1 MKSLSAT
8 IQTTYAN
15 LLQAHLNR
23 PVFEFEGSPFT
34 RKLGTKT
41 YWYANQRAAPGAPLQ
56 QRYLGL
62 DSDEMRTRIQEMQA
76 QRQNNA
82 DFRTYASGLVAL
94 LRAGGIAGPDRKTG
108 PILRAL
114 ANSGA
119 FRLGGVLVGTHAFRH
134 YDLTLGTY
142 LSDNSGWVTQTD
154 DIDIAGFEKHSI
166 AIEDSV
172 DPDLA
177 DELLKLGF
185 KPKPTINRK
194 PSTSWILADASYA
207 IDFLTPSFRDEEG
220 PVQMPALKMWAQS
233 LHYLDFLIADPIDAV
248 TPYME
253 GLLVKIPRPERYAVH
268 KLIIS
273 QRRKGGSAKAK
284 KDIEQARTLIWA
296 MAEDQPH
303 ELRTALDDATGRG
316 PNWRKA
322 LDQALTVTFK
332 APALHHDFDRDIVSF
347 EGAALGASA
356 KFAISEE
363 AIDDHFEREGRSADD
378 LISAVGE
385 NRAAIEGVMKR
396 KFRREP
402 SPETILT
409 TEDVERFLRG

>member
-154 DIDIAGFEKHSI
+154 DIDIAGFEKHSV
-166 AIEDSV
+166 AIGDSV

-177 DELLKLGF
+177 GELTKLGF
-185 KPKPTINRK
+185 KPRPTLNRK

-207 IDFLTPSFRDEEG
+207 IDFLTPSYRDEEG

-233 LHYLDFLIADPIDAV
+233 LHYLGFLIADPIDAV

-296 MAEDQPH
+296 MAEDQPYQIRQAIA
-303 ELRTALDDATGRG
+303 EADAEG
-316 PNWRKA
+316 PAWRKA
-322 LDQALTVTFK
+322 LDQALDVRFSPKTANYNTEDDSIDLEGRAIGLTQTFSVSGL
-332 APALHHDFDRDIVSF
+332 AVSF
-347 EGAALGASA
+347 FMETEGSPRRRLEAVNANRSRVET
-356 KFAISEE
+356 AI
-363 AIDDHFEREGRSADD
+363 RRQ
-378 LISAVGE
+378 
-385 NRAAIEGVMKR
+385 
-396 KFRREP
+396 FRRAP
-402 SPETILT
+402 SSKPFIGVT
-409 TEDVERFLRG
+409 DFHPDDWV

>member
-1 MKSLSAT
+1 MTSLPAT
-8 IQTTYAN
+8 IQTIYAN

-41 YWYANQRAAPGAPLQ
+41 YWYANQRAAPGAPVQ

-62 DSDEMRTRIQEMQA
+62 DSDDMRTRIQEMQA
-76 QRQNNA
+76 QRQGNA
-82 DFRTYASGLVAL
+82 DFRACASGLVAL

-108 PILRAL
+108 PMLRAL

-119 FRLGGVLVGTHAFRH
+119 FRLGGVLVGIHAFRH
-134 YDLTLGTY
+134 YDLTLGTH

-154 DIDIAGFEKHSI
+154 GINIAGFEKQSI

-177 DELLKLGF
+177 GELTKLGF
-185 KPKPTINRK
+185 KPRPTINRK

-220 PVQMPALKMWAQS
+220 PVELPALKMWAQS

-296 MAEDQPH
+296 MAEDRPH
-303 ELRTALDDATGRG
+303 QLRAAFDDANDRG
-316 PNWRKA
+316 PSWRKA
-322 LDQALTVTFK
+322 LDQAMNVTFK
-332 APALHHDFDRDIVSF
+332 APPLRHDFDREIVWF
-347 EGAALGASA
+347 EGAALGASMT
-356 KFAISEE
+356 FAVSEE
-363 AIDDHFEREGRSADD
+363 ALDDHFGSKGQSAED
-378 LISAVGE
+378 LIAAVRE
-385 NRAAIEGVMKR
+385 SRAAIEGMMQH
-396 KFRREP
+396 KFRGEP
-402 SPETILT
+402 SAETILT
-409 TEDVERFLRG
+409 TEDVERLLRS

>member
-1 MKSLSAT
+1 MKPLPAT

-41 YWYANQRAAPGAPLQ
+41 YWYANQRTAPGAPLK

-62 DSDEMRTRIQEMQA
+62 DSDEMRLRIQEMQA
-76 QRQNNA
+76 QRQGNA
-82 DFRTYASGLVAL
+82 DFRAYASGLVAL
-94 LRAGGIAGPDRKTG
+94 LRASGIAGPDRKTG
-108 PILRAL
+108 PMLRAL
-114 ANSGA
+114 ANTGA

-134 YDLTLGTY
+134 YDLTLGAH

-154 DIDIAGFEKHSI
+154 DIDIAGFEKHSV

-177 DELLKLGF
+177 GELTKLGF
-185 KPKPTINRK
+185 KPRPTINRK

-220 PVQMPALKMWAQS
+220 PLEMPALKMWAQS

-273 QRRKGGSAKAK
+273 QRRKSGSAKAK
-284 KDIEQARTLIWA
+284 KDIEQARAIIWA
-296 MAEDQPH
+296 MAEDRPYEIH
-303 ELRTALDDATGRG
+303 KAIVDADARG
-316 PNWRKA
+316 PAWRKA
-322 LDQALTVTFK
+322 LDNALDVRFSAKPAKYNDADDAIELEGRAIGSPQTFSISGLAVSFFTETEGSPKRRLESVSTNRSRVEAAIRRQFRRAPSKNPLITVT
-332 APALHHDFDRDIVSF
+332 DFHP
-347 EGAALGASA
+347 
-356 KFAISEE
+356 
-363 AIDDHFEREGRSADD
+363 DDWS
-378 LISAVGE
+378 
-385 NRAAIEGVMKR
+385 
-396 KFRREP
+396 
-402 SPETILT
+402 
-409 TEDVERFLRG
+409 